1 MPIRG
6 RSEVRGIR
14 LDSSVTRVVKTTAN
28 GKLQAISSVLNE
40 AVGIEKVSQFGNA
53 VIHHWRLDRLCT
65 GEKVGNKGIPAVLYN
80 LRVHYIYTRYPYMG
94 SLSYTKIG

>member
-14 LDSSVTRVVKTTAN
+14 SNSSVTRVVKTTAN

-40 AVGIEKVSQFGNA
+40 AVGIDKVSQFGNA
-53 VIHHWRLDRLCT
+53 VIHHWRL
-65 GEKVGNKGIPAVLYN
+65 E
-80 LRVHYIYTRYPYMG
+80 
-94 SLSYTKIG
+94 

>member
-14 LDSSVTRVVKTTAN
+14 SNSSVTRVVKTTATGN

-40 AVGIEKVSQFGNA
+40 AVGIDKVSQFGNA
-53 VIHHWRLDRLCT
+53 VIHHWRLD
-65 GEKVGNKGIPAVLYN
+65 
-80 LRVHYIYTRYPYMG
+80 
-94 SLSYTKIG
+94 